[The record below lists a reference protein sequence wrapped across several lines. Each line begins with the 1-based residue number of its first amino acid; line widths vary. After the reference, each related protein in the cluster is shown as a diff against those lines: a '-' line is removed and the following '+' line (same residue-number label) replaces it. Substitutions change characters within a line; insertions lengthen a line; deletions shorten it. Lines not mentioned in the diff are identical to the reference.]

1 MREKWR
7 AFWSRAEIFLA
18 GHLLAFQVALVAG
31 GLLVPVCMLAMVR
44 LFDHPLL
51 SPGYWLWLGWWSA
64 ILMMR
69 YWRWWKRALMQI
81 LMVILVPIN
90 MLMCAVVLL
99 VSTMGGIWGVLLG
112 IAMIITP
119 IGPVLLLLNGLKAL
133 IF

>member
-7 AFWSRAEIFLA
+7 AFRSRAEALLA
-18 GHLLAFQVALVAG
+18 AHLLAFQVGLVAG
-31 GLLVPVCMLAMVR
+31 GLLVPVLLIASMALANGS
-44 LFDHPLL
+44 LL
-51 SPGYWLWLGWWSA
+51 NPGYWLWVGWWSSV
-64 ILMMR
+64 LMVR

-99 VSTMGGIWGVLLG
+99 VATMGGIWGVLLG
-112 IAMIITP
+112 IALIVTP
-119 IGPVLLLLNGLKAL
+119 IGPVMLLLNGLKAL